1 VQVQNLSVKRRWMRS
16 IIITSRRSVG
26 LSRALREVQ
35 RAEDVR
41 PDLAQAMRERQQLR
55 RLH

>member
-1 VQVQNLSVKRRWMRS
+1 MRS

-26 LSRALREVQ
+26 LSRSLREG
-35 RAEDVR
+35 RRPEDTVT
-41 PDLAQAMRERQQLR
+41 DLAEAMRERQKLR

>member
-1 VQVQNLSVKRRWMRS
+1 VQNLSVKRRWMRS